1 MLGNTPEDTK
11 VSRYEL
17 GLVRESIDQKIE
29 NSYLRGQ
36 LDFANKMTEQA
47 GFNATIATQLGNLT
61 NSFNSLTRTFVPN
74 DNVAPGWGFAN
85 VQPAPPMPP
94 YPYPYPF
101 YPLPPIPEVKNNS
114 GTTTT
119 GG

>member
-1 MLGNTPEDTK
+1 
-11 VSRYEL
+11 
-17 GLVRESIDQKIE
+17 
-29 NSYLRGQ
+29 
-36 LDFANKMTEQA
+36 MTEQA

-61 NSFNSLTRTFVPN
+61 NNFNSLTRTFVPN

-85 VQPAPPMPP
+85 VQPAPPLPP
-94 YPYPYPF
+94 YPYPY
-101 YPLPPIPEVKNNS
+101 YPLPPVPEVKNNS